1 MRLIIPLRKKNE
13 SPIYNENNS
22 QEYSQMCE
30 KESKYGGV
38 IEAREW

>member
-1 MRLIIPLRKKNE
+1 MRAL
-13 SPIYNENNS
+13 YNENNP

-38 IEAREW
+38 IEAREWEKCSDLKNKK